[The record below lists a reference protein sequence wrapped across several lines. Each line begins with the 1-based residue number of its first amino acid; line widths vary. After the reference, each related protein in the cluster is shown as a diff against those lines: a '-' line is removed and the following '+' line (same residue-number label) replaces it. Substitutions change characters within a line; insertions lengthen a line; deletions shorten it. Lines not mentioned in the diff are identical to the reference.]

1 MLKPNK
7 LANNNFLSSL
17 DLSTDEVLHILD
29 LANNFKNK
37 KLNIDLGNK
46 VLGLIFDKSS
56 TRTRVSFQVAMT
68 RLGGTTIDLNPTTSQ
83 IGRGEPI
90 KDTARV
96 LSRYCDVIAIRTFDH
111 SDLEEYAKWSTKPVI
126 NALTDLEHPCQALA
140 DFMTIKE
147 EFLDFKD
154 VVLTFI
160 GDGNNVANSLI
171 LCGAL
176 LGVEVRIACPKGYEP
191 NSLLIDKAYEIYKNK
206 NLLKITNDPNTAVLG
221 ANVLYTDVWS
231 SMGEENQKE
240 EKDKYLP
247 SFFISQILDVVT
259 LEKLKFSKADIAKTK
274 LLRKWHLFLKNKN
287 IAQLDEFDRFKLHQ
301 ELEMFLPSFI
311 FYLPQNSQLDW
322 LHKWRDNDDKLF
334 HPSNLVNGDLI
345 KKNLEIKDG
354 PILGELLQYLSQE
367 LAYKR
372 LNNFDEAIY
381 KAKQWIEQNAPKC
394 D

>member
-7 LANNNFLSSL
+7 LANKNFLSSL
-17 DLSTDEVLHILD
+17 DLSSSEVFHLFE
-29 LANNFKNK
+29 LAKNFKNK
-37 KLNIDLGNK
+37 KINIDLNNK

-56 TRTRVSFQVAMT
+56 TRTRVSFQVAMS

-111 SDLEEYAKWSTKPVI
+111 SNLQEYAKWSTKPVI

-140 DFMTIKE
+140 DFLTIHE
-147 EFLDFKD
+147 EFLNFED

-191 NSLLIDKAYEIYKNK
+191 NPLVIKKAYEIYKNK
-206 NLLKITNDPNTAVLG
+206 DLLKICHDPNTAVIG
-221 ANVLYTDVWS
+221 ANVLYSDVWS

-240 EKDKYLP
+240 EKDKNFNGFTIDSDL
-247 SFFISQILDVVT
+247 V
-259 LEKLKFSKADIAKTK
+259 SKA
-274 LLRKWHLFLKNKN
+274 NKDA
-287 IAQLDEFDRFKLHQ
+287 IVLHCLPAYRSKEITDEVF
-301 ELEMFLPSFI
+301 ES
-311 FYLPQNSQLDW
+311 
-322 LHKWRDNDDKLF
+322 
-334 HPSNLVNGDLI
+334 
-345 KKNLEIKDG
+345 KKNRIFEQAENRLHAQQA
-354 PILGELLQYLSQE
+354 LLSCL
-367 LAYKR
+367 
-372 LNNFDEAIY
+372 LN
-381 KAKQWIEQNAPKC
+381 
-394 D
+394 

>member
-17 DLSTDEVLHILD
+17 DLSTDEVLHILE
-29 LANNFKNK
+29 LASNFKNK
-37 KLNIDLGNK
+37 KINIDLNNK

-56 TRTRVSFQVAMT
+56 TRTRVSFQVAMS

-140 DFMTIKE
+140 DFLTIKE
-147 EFLDFKD
+147 EFLDFKN
-154 VVLTFI
+154 VILTFI

-191 NSLLIDKAYEIYKNK
+191 NSLVIKKAYEIYKNK
-206 NLLKITNDPNTAVLG
+206 DLLKITNDPITAVQG
-221 ANVLYTDVWS
+221 ANVLYTDVWA
-231 SMGEENQKE
+231 SMGEENKKE
-240 EKDKYLP
+240 EKDKD
-247 SFFISQILDVVT
+247 FFGFTID
-259 LEKLKFSKADIAKTK
+259 
-274 LLRKWHLFLKNKN
+274 H
-287 IAQLDEFDRFKLHQ
+287 
-301 ELEMFLPSFI
+301 
-311 FYLPQNSQLDW
+311 
-322 LHKWRDNDDKLF
+322 
-334 HPSNLVNGDLI
+334 NLVSNAEKDAIILHCLPAYRA
-345 KKNLEIKDG
+345 KEITDEVIESKQSR
-354 PILGELLQYLSQE
+354 IFEQAENRMHAQQALLSCL
-367 LAYKR
+367 L
-372 LNNFDEAIY
+372 
-381 KAKQWIEQNAPKC
+381 
-394 D
+394 

>member
-17 DLSTDEVLHILD
+17 DLSSDEVLHILD

-37 KLNIDLGNK
+37 KLNIDLDNK

-56 TRTRVSFQVAMT
+56 TRTRVSFQVAMS

-140 DFMTIKE
+140 DFLTIHE

-191 NSLLIDKAYEIYKNK
+191 NTLVLKKAYEIYKNK
-206 NLLKITNDPNTAVLG
+206 DLLKITNDPNTAILG

-231 SMGEENQKE
+231 SMGEENQKD
-240 EKDKYLP
+240 EK
-247 SFFISQILDVVT
+247 
-259 LEKLKFSKADIAKTK
+259 EKVFNGFTVDRDLVSKADKDAIILHCLPAYRAKEITDEVFESK
-274 LLRKWHLFLKNKN
+274 KSRIFDQAENRMHVQQALL
-287 IAQLDEFDRFKLHQ
+287 
-301 ELEMFLPSFI
+301 SC
-311 FYLPQNSQLDW
+311 
-322 LHKWRDNDDKLF
+322 
-334 HPSNLVNGDLI
+334 
-345 KKNLEIKDG
+345 
-354 PILGELLQYLSQE
+354 LL
-367 LAYKR
+367 
-372 LNNFDEAIY
+372 
-381 KAKQWIEQNAPKC
+381 
-394 D
+394 